1 MSCVNLL
8 TCLLTYWRVG
18 WQLMALVVGQRR
30 LVPIGVFSFD
40 YCMHYPPWALQRQQH
55 RCRVQTYHWG
65 RRVVS
70 HNIKR
75 IDWPI
80 APLSQQK
87 SYKKFSYRRDT
98 RTNYT
103 PLAFNTPTE
112 GFPSDDLRE
121 ILHGGQKMA
130 KVQNGEEILPKMS
143 TSWVARTNVTDRRQT
158 DLR

>member
-1 MSCVNLL
+1 MSRVNLL

-18 WQLMALVVGQRR
+18 WQLMTLVVGQRR
-30 LVPIGVFSFD
+30 LVSIGVFRFD
-40 YCMHYPPWALQRQQH
+40 YCMHYPPWALQQQQH

-75 IDWPI
+75 IDWPN

-87 SYKKFSYRRDT
+87 SYKKLSYPRDT

-121 ILHGGQKMA
+121 ILHGGQKWLRYKMA
-130 KVQNGEEILPKMS
+130 KKYCRKCQPPE
-143 TSWVARTNVTDRRQT
+143 
-158 DLR
+158 